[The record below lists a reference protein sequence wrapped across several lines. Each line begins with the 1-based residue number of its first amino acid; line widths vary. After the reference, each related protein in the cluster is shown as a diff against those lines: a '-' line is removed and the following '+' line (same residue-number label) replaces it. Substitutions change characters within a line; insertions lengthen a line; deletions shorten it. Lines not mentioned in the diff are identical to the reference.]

1 MKTILWTVSLLLV
14 ICGCTPK
21 PTEVVSPDGHI
32 RLQFALDDHNRM
44 TYRIDVDDTAFVAP
58 SALGFLAGEGV
69 NLSEGMKVVGTEFS
83 AADETW
89 TQPWGENKSIRNHY
103 NEMAV
108 CLSDEADT
116 KLTLRFRVFD
126 DGVGFRYEYEVAG
139 VDSIFV
145 TDELTSFNMAQD
157 GISWSIPANYE
168 TYELLYRTQPLS
180 KTAKSLVLPAGM
192 YPIGTFTS
200 LCSMPVTT
208 SSSVPSP
215 PLHTTRSYF
224 SAFFLTFFMASP

>member
-44 TYRIDVDDTAFVAP
+44 TYRIDVDDTAFVTP
-58 SALGFLAGEGV
+58 SALGFLAGKGV

-157 GISWSIPANYE
+157 GIS
-168 TYELLYRTQPLS
+168 
-180 KTAKSLVLPAGM
+180 
-192 YPIGTFTS
+192 
-200 LCSMPVTT
+200 
-208 SSSVPSP
+208 
-215 PLHTTRSYF
+215 
-224 SAFFLTFFMASP
+224 

>member
-1 MKTILWTVSLLLV
+1 MKTILWIVSLLLV

-58 SALGFLAGEGV
+58 SALGFLAGKGV

-116 KLTLRFRVFD
+116 KLTFAFGYLTTESVSGTSMKLPEWTASLLR
-126 DGVGFRYEYEVAG
+126 
-139 VDSIFV
+139 
-145 TDELTSFNMAQD
+145 TNL
-157 GISWSIPANYE
+157 
-168 TYELLYRTQPLS
+168 PLS
-180 KTAKSLVLPAGM
+180 IWRRMEFPGLFLP
-192 YPIGTFTS
+192 
-200 LCSMPVTT
+200 TT
-208 SSSVPSP
+208 KHMSCYIVHS
-215 PLHTTRSYF
+215 RS
-224 SAFFLTFFMASP
+224 ARLITQTLR

>member
-116 KLTLRFRVFD
+116 KLTLRFRADFGMVCIL
-126 DGVGFRYEYEVAG
+126 R
-139 VDSIFV
+139 IR
-145 TDELTSFNMAQD
+145 
-157 GISWSIPANYE
+157 
-168 TYELLYRTQPLS
+168 LLSGLS
-180 KTAKSLVLPAGM
+180 GYGRICIGRSLVQE
-192 YPIGTFTS
+192 S
-200 LCSMPVTT
+200 
-208 SSSVPSP
+208 
-215 PLHTTRSYF
+215 R
-224 SAFFLTFFMASP
+224 SAF

>member
-58 SALGFLAGEGV
+58 SALGFLAGKGV

-126 DGVGFRYEYEVAG
+126 DGVGFRYEYEVAA
-139 VDSIFV
+139 S
-145 TDELTSFNMAQD
+145 
-157 GISWSIPANYE
+157 
-168 TYELLYRTQPLS
+168 LLRTNLPLS
-180 KTAKSLVLPAGM
+180 IWRRMEFPGLFLP
-192 YPIGTFTS
+192 
-200 LCSMPVTT
+200 TT
-208 SSSVPSP
+208 KHMSCYIVHS
-215 PLHTTRSYF
+215 RS
-224 SAFFLTFFMASP
+224 ARLITQTLR

>member
-1 MKTILWTVSLLLV
+1 MKTILWIVSLLLV

-58 SALGFLAGEGV
+58 SALGFLAGKGV

-145 TDELTSFNMAQD
+145 
-157 GISWSIPANYE
+157 
-168 TYELLYRTQPLS
+168 RTNLPLS
-180 KTAKSLVLPAGM
+180 IWRRMEFPGLFLP
-192 YPIGTFTS
+192 
-200 LCSMPVTT
+200 TT
-208 SSSVPSP
+208 KHMSCYIVHS
-215 PLHTTRSYF
+215 RS
-224 SAFFLTFFMASP
+224 ARLITQTLR